1 MIQELQ
7 ENQILMK
14 SLYTQYIE
22 PVCSRHGLTR
32 TELDILLF
40 LANNPKFDTASDIIE
55 MRHLAKS
62 HVSTSVKAL
71 EKRNFLRKIY
81 APANRKT
88 AHLSLCDAALP
99 AVRDG
104 QTAQQDF
111 FAAIFDGFSS
121 EDHELLSKLLK
132 RISQNVRAHS
142 APVR

>member
-14 SLYTQYIE
+14 SLYTQYME

-40 LANNPKFDTASDIIE
+40 LANNPKFDTASDIVE

-88 AHLSLCDAALP
+88 AHLSLCDSALP

>member
-40 LANNPKFDTASDIIE
+40 LANNPKFDTASDIVE

-88 AHLSLCDAALP
+88 AHLSLCAAALP

-132 RISQNVRAHS
+132 RISQNVRAQS

>member
-40 LANNPKFDTASDIIE
+40 LATNPKFDTASDIVE

-88 AHLSLCDAALP
+88 AHLSLCAAALP